1 MQPDP
6 AVRILLGTIVVCL
19 AILIVQGFAGPR
31 ARGSQ
36 DPTGRYSVTG
46 VRAGGPM
53 LVRADTATGRVW
65 KLDLR
70 GEPGTWVEF
79 REPDSASAPGAALDQ
94 GDQERSDPLR
104 GDRPL
109 Q

>member
-6 AVRILLGTIVVCL
+6 AVRILLASILICL

-31 ARGSQ
+31 ARGSEAI
-36 DPTGRYSVTG
+36 GRYSVMG
-46 VRAGGPM
+46 LRAGGPM
-53 LVRADTATGRVW
+53 LVRTDSVTGRVW

-70 GEPGTWVEF
+70 GETGEWVPF
-79 REPDSASAPGAALDQ
+79 REAPAASAQRAPVDQ
-94 GDQERSDPLR
+94 ADQERADPVG
-104 GDRPL
+104 GDQPL